1 MMKVSEKKKVEVH
14 NFETLRQNLTDNN
27 MDILLDN
34 SCEPDLNVFKTN
46 VQSLNTSYFLT
57 GEFHNNINHF

>member
-14 NFETLRQNLTDNN
+14 NFEILRQNLTDNN

-34 SCEPDLNVFKTN
+34 SCEPDLKLLKQMSKV
-46 VQSLNTSYFLT
+46 
-57 GEFHNNINHF
+57 